1 MTTPTPDRPT
11 EQTRVRVV
19 PLEWRDTPSLSG
31 RKLTALD
38 CFGNEFARIDYDAN
52 RERSNSGRICEIM
65 ASHQADYDARVLSCL
80 SPTPAEAPEPTPAKA
95 EAVDTKN
102 ATPEVKFLC
111 DLHERFLRE
120 YANAGWLSPDYAKG
134 ETWGSLAFD
143 ILKVAIRLEKLER
156 ATQVPAKA
164 EPGEAVSD
172 LEDVVDWVARY
183 GGDCRDCADENGK
196 CPNDGLPC
204 DDRGKPIRFV
214 VEALRYGIANG
225 YVKPFYAHPSADL
238 DRLRE
243 SDPHS
248 FGWLYHNPDTGLEW
262 SANHPIES
270 GEVDDAEDVMPATAE
285 RLVGVL
291 SEAWERVAEVES
303 RANRLREENER
314 LRRERDE
321 ALDLAGK
328 RDTQFTQA
336 SAKIS
341 RLRDLTND
349 LRARASRASTM
360 TTREVFVL
368 TDTMMDTI
376 DRAARTEVG
385 DTNG

>member
-1 MTTPTPDRPT
+1 MTTPNPGRPT

-19 PLEWRDTPSLSG
+19 PLEPTDIMVEAGVDFMSDDIENCGSNEEVV
-31 RKLTALD
+31 TAIYS
-38 CFGNEFARIDYDAN
+38 RMVAN
-52 RERSNSGRICEIM
+52 
-65 ASHQADYDARVLSCL
+65 APA
-80 SPTPAEAPEPTPAKA
+80 PTPAEAPEPTPAKA

-156 ATQVPAKA
+156 VTQAAEKA

-225 YVKPFYAHPSADL
+225 YVKPFYARPSADL
-238 DRLRE
+238 DRLRQE
-243 SDPHS
+243 RDAARKEAAH
-248 FGWLYHNPDTGLEW
+248 WKANYDEMVRRNAVLRDRPDL
-262 SANHPIES
+262 P
-270 GEVDDAEDVMPATAE
+270 VDRLPALA
-285 RLVGVL
+285 
-291 SEAWERVAEVES
+291 
-303 RANRLREENER
+303 RLREENETWR
-314 LRRERDE
+314 SHAATLLANLDYLTEATGEGPEDE
-321 ALDLAGK
+321 DRVMVEHIRSELA
-328 RDTQFTQA
+328 A
-336 SAKIS
+336 
-341 RLRDLTND
+341 
-349 LRARASRASTM
+349 
-360 TTREVFVL
+360 
-368 TDTMMDTI
+368 
-376 DRAARTEVG
+376 RAARTEG
-385 DTNG
+385 GE